1 MDSTS
6 AKDALRYLLKRLN
19 HTNPHVVLHT
29 LTLLDACV
37 NNCGKRFHLEV
48 CSREF
53 ETEFKKVLNRTTQ
66 TKVAEKM
73 LILIKKW
80 AESKE
85 FKDDPQ
91 LTLVPTMY
99 RQLKE
104 KYRFPSSTG
113 TDGPSKAPAQLP
125 SDPNVVTSN
134 QEEEDIAK
142 AIALSLKDSTPKA
155 SSGSPF
161 KTMSSSNS
169 TTSSSVYPSFDTEPL
184 YANSSLTGSQV
195 KEPYQVRALYDFEAA
210 EDNELTLKAGEVVV
224 VVDDSHQSWWKGSN
238 HRGEGLFPSNFVT
251 TDLSEPEANS
261 KGRKGVQFNDEV
273 KVKVMESVEPVTIDE
288 DKMDRLLHLLHEADP
303 TGETPD
309 SEELLTLEEQC
320 AQMGPLIDEDLEK
333 VDRRLASLNTVNV
346 NLVKAMET
354 YHSLMKESV
363 LAGGTPQ
370 YAYQSPY
377 QHGIPQQI
385 APHPGHTQI
394 PPPSIH
400 HQQPPY
406 QPPPNQPS
414 VHYPVPPPPIH
425 QQQIPPEQQQHQ
437 QPYHYANGSS
447 YVYGPPA
454 PPPGDYQQTVAS
466 QHPQTSPPHGPIGG
480 IHHPPPGTYS
490 SSTPAAENSM

>member
-1 MDSTS
+1 VDSTS
-6 AKDALRYLLKRLN
+6 AKDALKCLLKRLN

-29 LTLLDACV
+29 LTLMDACV

-53 ETEFKKVLNRTTQ
+53 ETDFKKVLNRTTQ

-104 KYRFPSSTG
+104 RYRFPSSTG

-142 AIALSLKDSTPKA
+142 AIALSLQESTPKA

-169 TTSSSVYPSFDTEPL
+169 TTSSSVYPSFDTEPS
-184 YANSSLTGSQV
+184 YGNSSLTGSQV

-210 EDNELTLKAGEVVV
+210 EDNELTLKAGEVIVV
-224 VVDDSHQSWWKGSN
+224 LDDSHQSWWKGSN

-251 TDLSEPEANS
+251 TDLSEPEAP

-333 VDRRLASLNTVNV
+333 VDRRLASLSTVNS
-346 NLVKAMET
+346 NLIKAMET
-354 YHSLMKESV
+354 YHSLMKDSIV
-363 LAGGTPQ
+363 AGGTPQ

-385 APHPGHTQI
+385 APHPGHTQM
-394 PPPSIH
+394 
-400 HQQPPY
+400 PPY
-406 QPPPNQPS
+406 QPPNQSS
-414 VHYPVPPPPIH
+414 VHYPVPPPPVH
-425 QQQIPPEQQQHQ
+425 QQQIPPEQQHQ
-437 QPYHYANGSS
+437 QPYHYANGSP
-447 YVYGPPA
+447 YVYG
-454 PPPGDYQQTVAS
+454 PPPGDYQQTVAG

-480 IHHPPPGTYS
+480 IHHPPPVSALSTTATFS
-490 SSTPAAENSM
+490 SSTPAENSM